1 MSVTFPAGF
10 VAAGVS
16 CGIKGAHGHGVE
28 GSGGVSGAQV
38 TDAGALDLAYV
49 GFADGGA
56 HSGAAVFTQSGAAAA
71 PVLVSRDHLHLSGGQ
86 LRGVLLSSGNANA
99 LTGEPGL
106 NAAVLMAATCARQF
120 GGVPTDYLVCSTGL
134 IGIPFPSDRIE
145 PGVTFIAASLGDDA
159 NAAGRAAEAIRTTD
173 TFAKQVE
180 VQGDGFRIGGMAKGA
195 AMIAPNMATML
206 SVLTTDAAISPER
219 AQRALSEVVDQT
231 FNRITIDGCTSTND
245 TVVLL
250 ASGIG
255 GEPDETFE
263 ASLLR
268 AAAKLAYDIVADA
281 EGGSRVGRIR
291 VVGGVDVTEA
301 ERVARGIASSL
312 LVKCSLLGGDPYWGR
327 ILAEVGAALSDI
339 DMSRVSVSYQGVK
352 VCASGLDATTALSLT
367 ERRTLTQRMDE
378 HEIVVEIDLDRGP
391 ATVEMLTADIGHGYL
406 EENRGTS

>member
-1 MSVTFPAGF
+1 VSVTFPAGF

-16 CGIKGAHGHGVE
+16 CGIKGAAVDASDKDADPE
-28 GSGGVSGAQV
+28 TQI
-38 TDAGALDLAYV
+38 AGALDLAYV
-49 GFADGGA
+49 GFADGLA

-71 PVLVSRDHLHLSGGQ
+71 PVIISRDHLRRSGGQ

-106 NAAVLMAATCARQF
+106 NAASLMASTCARQF
-120 GGVPTDYLVCSTGL
+120 GGVPADYLVCSTGL

-145 PGVTFIAASLGDDA
+145 PGVTLIAGALGDDA
-159 NAAGRAAEAIRTTD
+159 NAARRAAEAIRTTD

-219 AQRALSEVVDQT
+219 AQRVLSEVVDQT

-255 GEPDETFE
+255 GEPNETFE
-263 ASLLR
+263 ASLLQ

-281 EGGSRVGRIR
+281 EGGSRIGRIR
-291 VVGGVDVTEA
+291 VVGGADVIEA
-301 ERVARGIASSL
+301 ERAARGIAGSL

-339 DMSRVSVSYQGVK
+339 DMSRVSVTYQGVK
-352 VCASGLDATTALSLT
+352 VCANGLDATATLSVA
-367 ERRTLTQRMDE
+367 ERRTLTRRMNE
-378 HEIVVEIDLDRGP
+378 HEIVIEIDLDRGP
-391 ATVEMLTADIGHGYL
+391 ATVEVLTADIGHGYL